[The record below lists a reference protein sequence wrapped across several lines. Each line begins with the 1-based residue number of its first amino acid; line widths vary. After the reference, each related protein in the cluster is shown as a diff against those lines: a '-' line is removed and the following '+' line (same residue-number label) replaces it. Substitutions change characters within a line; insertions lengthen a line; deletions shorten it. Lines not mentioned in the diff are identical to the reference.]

1 MTEET
6 DMNDKIEKIGNF
18 TVQHG
23 KHNNRIY
30 LTKFSWENFPAAIS
44 QLDILAGTNGYTKI
58 LAKVPALALTPFV
71 QNNYV
76 IEAFVPG
83 YYNNTEDCIMVS
95 KFFSKLRSEK
105 PVQDLSEFYNLSAK
119 IENNGEIK
127 YRHSLKFLIRILNSN
142 DVGQITDVYK
152 KVFETYPFPVFEPR
166 YILKTM
172 EDKSVHYFGIFD
184 KTKLIGIS
192 SAEIDVANK
201 NAEMTDF
208 AILPEYRG
216 QNMGYKLLNIMENE
230 MKALNIKTLYTI
242 ARLKS
247 PGINIIFLKNG
258 YKLSGFLINNTN
270 ISGKI
275 ESMNVYYKSLL

>member
-1 MTEET
+1 
-6 DMNDKIEKIGNF
+6 MNDKIEKIGNC

-30 LTKFSWENFPAAIS
+30 LTRFSWDNFPAAVS
-44 QLDILAGTNGYTKI
+44 KMDILARANGYTKI
-58 LAKVPALALTPFV
+58 LAKVPAPAITPFM
-71 QNNYV
+71 QNDYM

-95 KFFSKLRSEK
+95 KFFTKLRSEK
-105 PVQDLSEFYNLSAK
+105 PVKELTEFYNLSANIKSNGK
-119 IENNGEIK
+119 ITYK
-127 YRHSLKFLIRILNSN
+127 HPLKFLIRILSSS

-216 QNMGYKLLNIMENE
+216 QNLGYKLLNIMEKE
-230 MKALNIKTLYTI
+230 MKAHNIKTLYTI

-247 PGINIIFLKNG
+247 PGINKTFLKNG

-275 ESMNVYYKSLL
+275 ESMNVYYKSML